1 MDKHLK
7 NGLGNS
13 AQIAGVYIQ
22 TFHPLF
28 LCSCQGPHP
37 QCRLLQKYDLLTL
50 RPILTLASTTL
61 NASWQGTRKE
71 MQKSW

>member
-1 MDKHLK
+1 MLVDKHLK

-22 TFHPLF
+22 TFQPLF

-37 QCRLLQKYDLLTL
+37 QCRLLQKYVLLTL
-50 RPILTLASTTL
+50 RPTLTLAATTL
-61 NASWQGTRKE
+61 NASWLETRRGKE
-71 MQKSW
+71 M